1 MNGQLQDIRWKQ
13 RFSNYQKALAQLRKF
28 FAKETLNE
36 LEQQGLIQAFEYTYE
51 LAWNVMKDYLTY
63 EQADLTIMGSR
74 DAIRRA
80 FQRGLIDD
88 GHDWMDMISSRIN
101 SAHTYNDATAQ
112 DIVAKITRTY
122 FRLFTLFEK
131 KMEELL

>member
-1 MNGQLQDIRWKQ
+1 MTGQSQDIRWKQ
-13 RFSNYQKALAQLRKF
+13 RFSNYQKALTQLRKF
-28 FAKETLNE
+28 FAKEILNE

-80 FQRGLIDD
+80 FQRGLVDD
-88 GHDWMDMISSRIN
+88 GHDWMDMINSRIN
-101 SAHTYNDATAQ
+101 SAHTY
-112 DIVAKITRTY
+112 
-122 FRLFTLFEK
+122 K
-131 KMEELL
+131 K